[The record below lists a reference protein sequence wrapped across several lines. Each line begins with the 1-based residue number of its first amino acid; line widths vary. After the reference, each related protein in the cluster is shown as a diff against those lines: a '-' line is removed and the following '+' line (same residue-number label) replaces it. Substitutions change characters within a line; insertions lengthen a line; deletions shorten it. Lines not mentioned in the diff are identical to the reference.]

1 MVSVLSLWLPMLLS
15 AVFVFIASS
24 IIHMA
29 LTYHRTDL
37 GQVPDEAKVM
47 DALRPFNIPPGDYAM
62 PCAAD
67 RKEMGTPE
75 FIEKTKQG
83 PVAFLTVLPN
93 GPMTIGKSLGMW
105 FGYSLV
111 VGVIAGYTAGLTLGP
126 DADYRVVFRIVS
138 TVAFC
143 GYSLAILQS
152 TIWWY
157 RGWGY
162 TLRTMF
168 DGLIYALLT
177 GGTFGWLWP

>member
-1 MVSVLSLWLPMLLS
+1 MISVLTLWLPILLS

-29 LTYHRTDL
+29 LTYHRTDN
-37 GQVPDEAKVM
+37 GMVPNEAKVM
-47 DALRPFNIPPGDYAM
+47 DALRPFNVPPGDYAVPYASDM
-62 PCAAD
+62 
-67 RKEMGTPE
+67 KEMGTPE

-105 FGYSLV
+105 FGYSVV
-111 VGVIAGYTAGLTLGP
+111 VGAIAGYTAGLTLGP

>member
-1 MVSVLSLWLPMLLS
+1 MISVLSLWLPTLLS

-24 IIHMA
+24 IMHMA
-29 LTYHRTDL
+29 LTYHRTDF

-47 DALRPFNIPPGDYAM
+47 DQLRPFNIPPGDYAM
-62 PCAAD
+62 PFATD
-67 RKEMGTPE
+67 MKETGTQE

-83 PVAFLTVLPN
+83 PVAVLTVLPN

-105 FGYSLV
+105 FVYSLV
-111 VGVIAGYTAGLTLGP
+111 VGAIAGYTAGLSLGP

-143 GYSLAILQS
+143 GYSLAILQG

-177 GGTFGWLWP
+177 AGTFGWLWP

>member
-1 MVSVLSLWLPMLLS
+1 MVSVLSLWLPILLS

-29 LTYHRTDL
+29 LSYHRADV
-37 GQVPDEAKVM
+37 GQVPDEAQVM
-47 DALRPFNIPPGDYAM
+47 DALRPFKIPPGDYVV
-62 PCAAD
+62 PCAANM
-67 RKEMGTPE
+67 KEMGTEE

-83 PVAFLTVLPN
+83 PVSFLTVLPN

-111 VGVIAGYTAGLTLGP
+111 VGAIAGYTAGLTLGP
-126 DADYRVVFRIVS
+126 GADYRVVFRIVS
-138 TVAFC
+138 TVAFS

-162 TLRTMF
+162 TLRTML

>member
-1 MVSVLSLWLPMLLS
+1 MVSVVSLWLPMLLS

-37 GQVPDEAKVM
+37 GQIPDEAKVM
-47 DALRPFNIPPGDYAM
+47 DVLRPFNVPPGDYAM
-62 PCAAD
+62 PYAAD
-67 RKEMGTPE
+67 MKEMGAPE

-105 FGYSLV
+105 FGYSLL
-111 VGVIAGYTAGLTLGP
+111 VGAIGGYTAGLTLGP

>member
-1 MVSVLSLWLPMLLS
+1 MVSILSLWLPILLS

-24 IIHMA
+24 IVHMV

-47 DALRPFNIPPGDYAM
+47 DALRPFNIPPGDYVM
-62 PCAAD
+62 PFAAD
-67 RKEMGTPE
+67 NNEMGTPE
-75 FIEKTKQG
+75 FVEKTRQG
-83 PVAFLTVLPN
+83 PVGFLTVLPN

-111 VGVIAGYTAGLTLGP
+111 VGAIAGYTAGLTLGP

-157 RGWGY
+157 RSWGY

>member
-1 MVSVLSLWLPMLLS
+1 MVSILSLWLPMLLS
-15 AVFVFIASS
+15 AVFVFMASS
-24 IIHMA
+24 IMHMA
-29 LTYHRTDL
+29 LTYHRTDF

-67 RKEMGTPE
+67 MKETGTPE
-75 FIEKTKQG
+75 FIEKARQG

-111 VGVIAGYTAGLTLGP
+111 VGAIAGYTAGLTLGP

>member
-1 MVSVLSLWLPMLLS
+1 MVSVLSLWLPVLLS

-24 IIHMA
+24 IIHMV
-29 LTYHRTDL
+29 LTYHRTDV

-47 DALRPFNIPPGDYAM
+47 DALRPFNIPPGDYVM

-67 RKEMGTPE
+67 TKEMGTPE

-83 PVAFLTVLPN
+83 PVAFLTVLPS

-111 VGVIAGYTAGLTLGP
+111 VGAIAGYTAGLTLEPG
-126 DADYRVVFRIVS
+126 ADYRVVFRIVS

-157 RGWGY
+157 RSWGY

>member
-1 MVSVLSLWLPMLLS
+1 MVSILSLWLPMLLS
-15 AVFVFIASS
+15 AVFVFMASS
-24 IIHMA
+24 IMHMA
-29 LTYHRTDL
+29 LTYHRTDF

-67 RKEMGTPE
+67 MKETGTPE
-75 FIEKTKQG
+75 FIEKARQG
-83 PVAFLTVLPN
+83 PVVFLTVLPN

-111 VGVIAGYTAGLTLGP
+111 VGAIAGYTAGLTLGP

>member
-1 MVSVLSLWLPMLLS
+1 MVSVLSLWLPILLS
-15 AVFVFIASS
+15 AVFVFVASS
-24 IIHMA
+24 IMHMV
-29 LTYHRTDL
+29 LTYHRTDQ
-37 GQVPDEAKVM
+37 GPVPDEANVM
-47 DALRPFNIPPGDYAM
+47 DALRPFNLPPGDYAM
-62 PCAAD
+62 PCATDTKA
-67 RKEMGTPE
+67 MGTPE
-75 FIEKTKQG
+75 FIEKAKQG

-111 VGVIAGYTAGLTLGP
+111 VGAIAGYTAGLTLGP

-157 RGWGY
+157 RSWGY

-168 DGLIYALLT
+168 DGLVYALLT
-177 GGTFGWLWP
+177 GGIFGWLWP